1 MELLCWKRN
10 YRSFDAQ
17 VIRYGVLR
25 NEKLGNFRI
34 KGYLLLLLTNKA
46 AFKGIFVSLTH
57 LKLLHLEINGKFQ
70 ILKKLENFQSI
81 I

>member
-17 VIRYGVLR
+17 VIRYGVLH

-34 KGYLLLLLTNKA
+34 KDYLVLLLTNKA
-46 AFKGIFVSLTH
+46 AFRDRFVSLM
-57 LKLLHLEINGKFQ
+57 LKLLHLENSRF
-70 ILKKLENFQSI
+70 
-81 I
+81 